1 MSERKGLTYE
11 EIKAKKPVK
20 KGISVGM
27 EGENYIVALDE
38 NIAYTL
44 TAGAFY
50 VWSVCNGEKTVE
62 ELVNK
67 LSEEL
72 SVDEETAMS
81 VDELKE
87 PVTVIIGQLLE
98 AGLITFGE

>member
-1 MSERKGLTYE
+1 M
-11 EIKAKKPVK
+11 
-20 KGISVGM
+20 
-27 EGENYIVALDE
+27 
-38 NIAYTL
+38 
-44 TAGAFY
+44 
-50 VWSVCNGEKTVE
+50 WSVCNGEKTVE